1 MNNKLILGALVLLVV
16 VAGGFYIMDK
26 NSRTSA
32 PVNTEQST
40 PATSGQNNVT
50 IQNFSF
56 SPKTL
61 IVKAG
66 DKVTWTNQDSM
77 GHSATADER
86 SFDTGV
92 FNNGET
98 KSITFGKAGSF
109 AYHCSVHPSM
119 TGTVVVQ

>member
-40 PATSGQNNVT
+40 PVTSGQNNVT